1 MKVVFPTALVL
12 LRKNNP
18 ALLLAILCLHC
29 LMYNK
34 ANSGQIYYEGKNAET
49 IIESGELQEK
59 IKEDDHTHLVLEYK
73 NNLFW
78 CTVENNGNKTCT
90 EY

>member
-1 MKVVFPTALVL
+1 MNVVFPSLLVL
-12 LRKNNP
+12 SRKNNP
-18 ALLLAILCLHC
+18 VLLLAILGLHC
-29 LMYNK
+29 IMYNK

-59 IKEDDHTHLVLEYK
+59 IKEEDHTHLVLEYE

-78 CTVENNGNKTCT
+78 CTIENNGNKTCT

>member
-1 MKVVFPTALVL
+1 MKVIFPSVLVL
-12 LRKNNP
+12 FRKNNP
-18 ALLLAILCLHC
+18 SLLLTILCLHSI
-29 LMYNK
+29 MYNT
-34 ANSGQIYYEGKNAET
+34 ANSGQIYYEGKNAES

-59 IKEDDHTHLVLEYK
+59 IKEDDHTHLVLEYE

-78 CTVENNGNKTCT
+78 CTIENNGIKTCT